1 VVDVAWT
8 VVDVNRD
15 DVAGG
20 SVVATVVDV
29 TGTVVV
35 VGGTVVVVVVGDTQ
49 PVGAT
54 TVDEYGSVQPS
65 AKTK

>member
-1 VVDVAWT
+1 VVVVAWT

-20 SVVATVVDV
+20 SVVATVVEFTV
-29 TGTVVV
+29 VVV